1 MVKIIKNFYSALGL
15 WGNHRVC
22 LSVRDY
28 DHPEK
33 YIGDQKDWDTCE
45 KMLQEISNEMNLSAE
60 KQEGEAALYGP
71 KLDFMFKDA
80 TGREIQIPTVQ
91 LDFATAKKFKLH
103 YINEK
108 GEKISPVMVHRA
120 ILGSYERF
128 LVLLIEHYAGA
139 FPLWLS
145 PVQMT
150 IIPVSEKFSDY
161 AKDVKKK
168 LLERNIRV
176 EINDKAESLGKR
188 ISETE
193 KQKIP
198 YILVVGEKE
207 MKDGTVN
214 VRTHGEKQQNVFS
227 VDEFVEKV
235 EKEVNEKK

>member
-1 MVKIIKNFYSALGL
+1 
-15 WGNHRVC
+15 
-22 LSVRDY
+22 
-28 DHPEK
+28 
-33 YIGDQKDWDTCE
+33 
-45 KMLQEISNEMNLSAE
+45 
-60 KQEGEAALYGP
+60 
-71 KLDFMFKDA
+71 
-80 TGREIQIPTVQ
+80 
-91 LDFATAKKFKLH
+91 
-103 YINEK
+103 
-108 GEKISPVMVHRA
+108 MVHRA